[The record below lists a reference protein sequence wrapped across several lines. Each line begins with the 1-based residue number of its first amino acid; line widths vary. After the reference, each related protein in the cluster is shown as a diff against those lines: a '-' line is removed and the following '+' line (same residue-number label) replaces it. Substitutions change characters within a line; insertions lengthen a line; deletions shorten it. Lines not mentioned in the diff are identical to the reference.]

1 MPTSK
6 IMVIRHAEKP
16 NGATGV
22 MPDGSTSPEAL
33 TPTGWQRAG
42 ALVGLFAPPSGHFAD
57 PRLASPQAIY
67 AAGVA
72 HHSNSLRPQQT
83 VAPLAAKLG
92 LRVNMD
98 HPKGDEAAL
107 VQAATTVGGI
117 ALISWE
123 HEAIPAIAALV
134 LDGNQGI
141 PQHWPDDRFDLVLV
155 FDRPDGQGAWSF
167 AQVPQ
172 RLLAGNRT
180 DLVSVAGHE
189 GRSRVG

>member
-16 NGATGV
+16 NGAAGV

-42 ALVGLFAPPSGHFAD
+42 ALAGLFAPSSGHFAD
-57 PRLASPQAIY
+57 ARLATPRALY
-67 AAGVA
+67 ASGVA

-83 VAPLAAKLG
+83 IAPLTAKLA
-92 LRVNMD
+92 LSINTN

-107 VQAATTVGGI
+107 VEAATTIGGTV
-117 ALISWE
+117 LIVWE

-134 LDGNQGI
+134 LGGNRGI
-141 PQHWPDDRFDLVLV
+141 PQHWPDERFDLVWV
-155 FDRPDGQGAWSF
+155 FDRPDGQNAWSF

-172 RLLAGNRT
+172 KLLAGDRD
-180 DLVSVAGHE
+180 DLLPIG
-189 GRSRVG
+189 